1 MTLALC
7 AALLVA
13 LQGSAATIEGHVVA
27 VADGDTITVLD
38 TTNTQHKI
46 RLSSIG
52 APEKKQPYGHAH

>member
-52 APEKKQPYGHAH
+52 APEKK